1 MKILILIWLLILLP
15 STFGAN
21 VKGTVYDM
29 ELNKVENAVVTVNT
43 IPEQKIVGGDYIF
56 ELESGDY
63 IIKAYYF
70 EKGVFSF
77 NTEENITIL
86 KEGNYNLDLFLF
98 LDLDEEGIVSEL
110 DEVSK
115 DLEEQ
120 NNYLYYFIVFS
131 VIILMIGLIRMFQKS
146 DARDDDDLNRVIEI
160 IKKEGGR
167 IHQKELR
174 KRLGLSEAKISLMV
188 TELESKNK
196 VERIKNGRGNVIVL
210 KK

>member
-43 IPEQKIVGGDYIF
+43 IPEQKIIG
-56 ELESGDY
+56 GDY

-77 NTEENITIL
+77 NTEENITIS
-86 KEGNYNLDLFLF
+86 KDGNYNLDLFLF

-115 DLEEQ
+115 GLEEQ

-131 VIILMIGLIRMFQKS
+131 VIVLISGLVIRFRKS

-196 VERIKNGRGNVIVL
+196 VERIKKGRGNVIVL

>member
-1 MKILILIWLLILLP
+1 M
-15 STFGAN
+15 
-21 VKGTVYDM
+21 
-29 ELNKVENAVVTVNT
+29 
-43 IPEQKIVGGDYIF
+43 
-56 ELESGDY
+56 
-63 IIKAYYF
+63 
-70 EKGVFSF
+70 
-77 NTEENITIL
+77 
-86 KEGNYNLDLFLF
+86 FLF

-188 TELESKNK
+188 TELENKNK
-196 VERIKNGRGNVIVL
+196 VERIKKGRGNVIVL